1 MKLSALL
8 ISLLLIT
15 SSLLNCQEAACD
27 TTAFSKFLRSDEASY
42 IIPIALIGYGVIG
55 LESEQLKFY
64 NKEIRE
70 EVNENIDD
78 KFTIDD
84 ISQYVPFLSVYAL
97 NAMGIEGK
105 NRFKDRTCV
114 LGTAYAMMGVTV
126 LSLKRTTRV
135 KRPDGSSRDS
145 FPSGHT
151 ATAFMG
157 AEFVYQEYKDV
168 SIWYGVTAY
177 AVAAGT
183 GIFRMYNNRHWLS
196 DVSAGA
202 GIGMICT
209 KLAYLIHDEMKLSS
223 YCMVVP
229 YYDARHL
236 GFAFNI
242 GY

>member
-1 MKLSALL
+1 MKHTLYLFTL
-8 ISLLLIT
+8 SLLSFSFLAGET
-15 SSLLNCQEAACD
+15 TDRDSTKSSNFLQSYEA
-27 TTAFSKFLRSDEASY
+27 TY
-42 IIPIALIGYGVIG
+42 IIPLALIGYGFIAV
-55 LESEQLKFY
+55 ESEQLKFY
-64 NKEIRE
+64 NYETRE
-70 EVNENIDD
+70 ELQENIDR

-84 ISQYVPFLSVYAL
+84 VSQYVPFLSVYAL
-97 NAMGIEGK
+97 NAIGIEGK
-105 NRFKDRTCV
+105 NRFKKRTCV
-114 LGTAYAMMGVTV
+114 LGTAYAMMGATV
-126 LSLKRTTRV
+126 LSLKKMTSV
-135 KRPDGSSRDS
+135 KRPDGSSRNS

-157 AEFVYQEYKDV
+157 AEFVYQEYKDE
-168 SIWYGVTAY
+168 SIWYGVSAY
-177 AVAAGT
+177 LIAAGT
-183 GIFRMYNNRHWLS
+183 GFFRMYNNRHWLS